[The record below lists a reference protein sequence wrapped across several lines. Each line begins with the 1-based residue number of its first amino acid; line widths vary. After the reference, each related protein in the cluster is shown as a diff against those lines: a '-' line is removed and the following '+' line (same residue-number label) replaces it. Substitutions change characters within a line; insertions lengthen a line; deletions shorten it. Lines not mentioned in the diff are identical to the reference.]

1 MNDPRTLPRGSSV
14 TSRAL
19 AILRA
24 FDASHRQ
31 LTLSQIARRTR
42 LPVATAYRLAGE
54 LEDCEVLVRCEDG
67 MYRIGGRLWHLGLL
81 SPLHTFVR
89 GTVRFHLA
97 RLAETS
103 KVGVQLLV
111 RDRMQALCLDAVA
124 AAGRGPGGELPGVGV
139 SLVGTAGGEVLLA
152 AAPVAICEE
161 ILARHGRC
169 EDVRARIV
177 DIRSGK
183 PAWLPAMG
191 TMPAQLAVPVVHSGR
206 LIFALS
212 ASIDATGNAAQAS
225 GRRNPPGH
233 PRSGLLVRQ
242 LFATAS
248 LIASLIPEELVQE
261 VLKADEWRHPSA
273 GHFPIFSQEAAD
285 K

>member
-1 MNDPRTLPRGSSV
+1 MNHPRTLPRGSSV

-24 FDASHRQ
+24 FDATHRQ

-81 SPLHTFVR
+81 SPLQTFVR
-89 GTVRFHLA
+89 GTVRLHLA

-103 KVGVQLLV
+103 NVGVQLLV

-124 AAGRGPGGELPGVGV
+124 AAGRVLGDELPGAGV

-152 AAPVAICEE
+152 AAPVAICDE

-169 EDVRARIV
+169 EDVRARLV

-183 PAWLPAMG
+183 PARLPSAG
-191 TMPAQLAVPVVHSGR
+191 TMPAQLAVPVVHSDR

-212 ASIDATGNAAQAS
+212 ASISPLGNGAQVS
-225 GRRNPPGH
+225 GFGRHPEHPCPGV
-233 PRSGLLVRQ
+233 LVRQ
-242 LFATAS
+242 MFVTAS
-248 LIASLIPEELVQE
+248 LIASLIPEELVPE
-261 VLKADEWRHPSA
+261 VLKADEWHQSPV
-273 GHFPIFSQEAAD
+273 GHLPIFSQEAAD
-285 K
+285 T